1 MPYLY
6 ASIFLLNHVVTNQR
20 ITAAAITWRSRDFLH
35 YAPFFKSL
43 RRAIAQ
49 YGRGEVLDI
58 GCGNKPYAALF
69 SSAVTRYVG
78 VDIEQSHL
86 QKVDIICPA
95 TAIPLA
101 DNSFDTVLC
110 TQTIEHVYDHQK
122 LLAEAFRL
130 LKPGGYLILSGPF
143 YWPLHEEPHDFFR
156 FTRYGFEELL
166 RSTGFSVQS
175 VEENGGSWSLAGQAL
190 VHALCYSKLWPVRF
204 LFNTLRLYILFNLIF
219 GALEAIDHNPIST
232 TNYVVVA
239 QKL

>member
-1 MPYLY
+1 
-6 ASIFLLNHVVTNQR
+6 
-20 ITAAAITWRSRDFLH
+20 
-35 YAPFFKSL
+35 
-43 RRAIAQ
+43 
-49 YGRGEVLDI
+49 
-58 GCGNKPYAALF
+58 
-69 SSAVTRYVG
+69 
-78 VDIEQSHL
+78 L

-190 VHALCYSKLWPVRF
+190 VHALCYSKLWPVQF
-204 LFNTLRLYILFNLIF
+204 LFNKLRLYILFNLIF